1 MDRQERHAEKK
12 EKQRDEKNNA
22 EQAYE
27 DEQQKKRLPLHPF
40 WFVLG
45 AVLVLLAVYTWTV
58 GIW

>member
-1 MDRQERHAEKK
+1 MDRQERHAQQK
-12 EKQRDEKNNA
+12 EKQRDEKNKD

-27 DEQQKKRLPLHPF
+27 DAQQKKRLPVPLV

-45 AVLVLLAVYTWTV
+45 TALVLLAVYTWTV